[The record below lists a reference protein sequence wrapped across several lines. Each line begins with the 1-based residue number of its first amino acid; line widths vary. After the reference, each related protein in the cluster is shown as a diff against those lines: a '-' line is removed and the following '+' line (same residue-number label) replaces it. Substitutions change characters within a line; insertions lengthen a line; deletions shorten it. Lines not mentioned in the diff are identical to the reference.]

1 MGMWGGAVARGM
13 VLSSSRCRREGRRRA
28 NFFQPSSRLS
38 FYWDLGERTGEI
50 STTEAS
56 TSHEVRSTSKI
67 LRESLRASGLYKL
80 KLSQSCVHLCFC
92 TQCWLVPWT
101 TINPKFY
108 LNQSACS
115 CQNLVVYLHNTFI
128 ILSKS
133 VRACSCQNSCLPSH
147 DIYHCDT
154 GDCRLLNIYRHIWLL
169 TWCIYA
175 CKYETY
181 NTLHVRETQFQGRTI
196 NSIPFHSNRNESR
209 YSYIIHCI
217 TYKLHM
223 LQTHGPYRQWQAQPM
238 PTKQT
243 EQNEQVLLSLTP
255 RTKTVICKTY

>member
-1 MGMWGGAVARGM
+1 M
-13 VLSSSRCRREGRRRA
+13 
-28 NFFQPSSRLS
+28 
-38 FYWDLGERTGEI
+38 
-50 STTEAS
+50 
-56 TSHEVRSTSKI
+56 TS
-67 LRESLRASGLYKL
+67 
-80 KLSQSCVHLCFC
+80 
-92 TQCWLVPWT
+92 
-101 TINPKFY
+101 
-108 LNQSACS
+108 
-115 CQNLVVYLHNTFI
+115 I

-133 VRACSCQNSCLPSH
+133 VRACSCQNSYLPSH
-147 DIYHCDT
+147 DIHHCDT
-154 GDCRLLNIYRHIWLL
+154 GDYVEYICCIYWHIWLNTGCIYGCLHGAYIVYILSKYGFFCLYMQPVFSHIWLL

-223 LQTHGPYRQWQAQPM
+223 LQTHGPYRQWQTQPM